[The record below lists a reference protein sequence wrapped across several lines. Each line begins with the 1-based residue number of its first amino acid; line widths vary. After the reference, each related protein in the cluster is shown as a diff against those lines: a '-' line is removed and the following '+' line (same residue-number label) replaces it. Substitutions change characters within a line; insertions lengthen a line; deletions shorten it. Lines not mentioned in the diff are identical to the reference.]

1 MSNVEIVEMSKKTC
15 VIVGAGEGL
24 GLGIAR
30 KFGKNGYKIALIA
43 RRKEKLDELVA
54 KLAKDDIDAR
64 AFVGDVSNDASL
76 GRALTEI
83 KLEYGPIDVLEYS
96 PEPHTP
102 PKDLREWMP
111 TTMTMAEVEKRMR
124 LSCYGAITCVNLVL
138 PDMLERKS
146 GTIITTMSGSG
157 LEPIKTLCAVAMSM
171 SALHNYTVSL
181 NEELQGKGV
190 FAGVVCLSLLIE
202 EGDKYGDPDVLAAQ
216 YWDLHVKRDRA
227 LLNIT
232 TPVDP
237 HQHHLDDMK
246 KYGVEMPKE

>member
-1 MSNVEIVEMSKKTC
+1 MNKKTC
-15 VIVGAGEGL
+15 VVVGAGEGL

-30 KFGKNGYKIALIA
+30 KFGSNGYKIALIA
-43 RRKEKLDELVA
+43 RRKEKLEELVA
-54 KLAKDDIDAR
+54 SLANEGIEAR
-64 AFVGDVSNDASL
+64 AFVGDVSSDASL

-124 LSCYGAITCVNLVL
+124 LSCFGAITCVNLVL
-138 PDMLERKS
+138 PDMLARKS
-146 GTIITTMSGSG
+146 GTIITTMAGSG
-157 LEPIKTLCAVAMSM
+157 LHPVKTLCAVAMSM
-171 SALHNYTVSL
+171 SALHNYTASL
-181 NEELQGKGV
+181 NQELEGSGV
-190 FAGVVCLSLLIE
+190 FAAVICLSLLVE
-202 EGDKYGDPDVLAAQ
+202 KGDKYGDPDVLAAQ
-216 YWDLHVKRDRA
+216 YWDLHLKRDKA

-237 HQHHLDDMK
+237 LQHHLDDMK
-246 KYGVEMPKE
+246 KYGIDMPK